1 MEVDPSVPSVPES
14 PTSTRRHVP
23 HGSLHVDHHTPVDR
37 WTSIPRR
44 VIDIAPTNDATTSLT
59 STTPSRHGF
68 LRSLSAPMSY
78 FFPMNPTFSNVAI
91 AATPVSPTIQ
101 LHRDNEVFD
110 HDERATLLRNIN
122 ADVDYEATEP
132 GVPQHS
138 FHVGMSAS
146 LPSPIRAVGA
156 DAPADT
162 TPEPPVADDSEEQL
176 RTELRRLFGRVHHI
190 VPFAV
195 LLVLYFAYVHIIGI
209 FIFVLGCTSIIAL
222 DQRFRAQVA
231 MKDKASTSAL
241 SGIFLVSA
249 VDAFALSA
257 LNGDLTPLHT
267 LCKAVADPSSLADV
281 VWTVMIN
288 DLILRLASF
297 MAKIVVALVQVNG
310 CCRYVKPA
318 THHRRKRKMYAA
330 IEHLSLLVRSC
341 CAAFPWYAFYS
352 AAESKH
358 VANLFQGI
366 YSMFKIYFG
375 VGQSKKVA
383 ACILAAVTLHV
394 EYGTYVSSTDL
405 AEMCTPDCSICYDTM
420 QTPVQLQCAHLF
432 CEECIAEWFD
442 RERSCPLCRADV
454 HASDATSPATKPMYL
469 DGSTSPFPQFL

>member
-1 MEVDPSVPSVPES
+1 
-14 PTSTRRHVP
+14 
-23 HGSLHVDHHTPVDR
+23 
-37 WTSIPRR
+37 
-44 VIDIAPTNDATTSLT
+44 
-59 STTPSRHGF
+59 
-68 LRSLSAPMSY
+68 MSY

-162 TPEPPVADDSEEQL
+162 TPEPPVADDS
-176 RTELRRLFGRVHHI
+176 
-190 VPFAV
+190 
-195 LLVLYFAYVHIIGI
+195 
-209 FIFVLGCTSIIAL
+209 
-222 DQRFRAQVA
+222 VA

-267 LCKAVADPSSLADV
+267 LCKA
-281 VWTVMIN
+281 
-288 DLILRLASF
+288 
-297 MAKIVVALVQVNG
+297 
-310 CCRYVKPA
+310 
-318 THHRRKRKMYAA
+318 
-330 IEHLSLLVRSC
+330 
-341 CAAFPWYAFYS
+341 
-352 AAESKH
+352 
-358 VANLFQGI
+358 
-366 YSMFKIYFG
+366 IYFG
-375 VGQSKKVA
+375 VGQSKKVG

-454 HASDATSPATKPMYL
+454 HASDASSPATKPMYL